1 MLDILLT
8 HSDDLEKEVRGDLV
22 RYLILTLLKRLLKP
36 VELAAKDQPS
46 SDSTEARIMQ
56 SDLLSGGLE
65 PHLFHLLEE
74 NELV

>member
-36 VELAAKDQPS
+36 VELTEKDQP
-46 SDSTEARIMQ
+46 
-56 SDLLSGGLE
+56 
-65 PHLFHLLEE
+65 
-74 NELV
+74 